1 MTIPNYQNIMLPLL
15 RLASDGKEHSI
26 RNAIEKL
33 ASDFHLTNEERRR
46 LLGSGKQ
53 EVFDNRVGWAK
64 TYLKKAGLLDI
75 TRWGYFKITERGL
88 KLLEQNPK
96 YINVELLYKYA
107 EFKEFKALKHKTE
120 KKTGKLEAEEG
131 TPEEELEKAY
141 ENVRNNLAGELIQY
155 LRNTSPVL
163 FEHIVLDLLVR
174 MGYGGSLKDAAEAVG
189 GIGDEG
195 IDGIIKEDKLGLEA
209 IYIQAKRWQGTVG
222 RPEIQKF
229 AGALAGHH
237 AKKGIFIST
246 SDYTREAREYAK
258 LIENKIVLIDGNEL
272 AQLMI
277 DYNVGVAPINT
288 FEVKRIDSDYFTST

>member
-1 MTIPNYQNIMLPLL
+1 M
-15 RLASDGKEHSI
+15 
-26 RNAIEKL
+26 
-33 ASDFHLTNEERRR
+33 
-46 LLGSGKQ
+46 
-53 EVFDNRVGWAK
+53 
-64 TYLKKAGLLDI
+64 
-75 TRWGYFKITERGL
+75 
-88 KLLEQNPK
+88 
-96 YINVELLYKYA
+96 
-107 EFKEFKALKHKTE
+107 
-120 KKTGKLEAEEG
+120 
-131 TPEEELEKAY
+131 
-141 ENVRNNLAGELIQY
+141 RNNLAGELIQY

-288 FEVKRIDSDYFTST
+288 FEVKRIDSDYFTS

>member
-15 RLASDGKEHSI
+15 RLASDGKERSI

-33 ASDFHLTNEERRR
+33 ASDFHLTDEERRR
-46 LLGSGKQ
+46 LLGSGK

-96 YINVELLYKYA
+96 YIDVELLYNYA
-107 EFKEFKALKHKTE
+107 EFKEFKASKHKTE

-258 LIENKIVLIDGNEL
+258 LIENKIILIDGNEL